1 MNSTASIAIPG
12 IKARTALLDIIALA
26 FIYFTPA
33 ISHLLS
39 FPLYLLEPM
48 RIMLILSLAHTSKKN
63 AYLIALSLPIFS
75 FIISAHPSV
84 MKSLLITGELFF
96 NVWLF
101 YYLSGKIKNIFGVA
115 VVSILLSKI
124 AYYAGKFLFISAG
137 LIESELISTPIY
149 LQMIVTVVLG
159 GYIYLVNSKSK
170 ID

>member
-1 MNSTASIAIPG
+1 MNNTASIAIPG
-12 IKARTALLDIIALA
+12 NKARTALLDIIALA

-33 ISHLLS
+33 ISHLLN

-48 RIMLILSLAHTSKKN
+48 RIMLILSLAHTSRKN

-84 MKSLLITGELFF
+84 LKSLLITGELFL

-101 YYLSGKIKNIFGVA
+101 YYLSGKIRNIFGAA

-124 AYYAGKFLFISAG
+124 AYYAGKFLFISVG
-137 LIESELISTPIY
+137 LLESELISTPIY
-149 LQMIVTVVLG
+149 LQVIVTVVLG
-159 GYIYLVNSKSK
+159 GYIYLVNSKK
-170 ID
+170 